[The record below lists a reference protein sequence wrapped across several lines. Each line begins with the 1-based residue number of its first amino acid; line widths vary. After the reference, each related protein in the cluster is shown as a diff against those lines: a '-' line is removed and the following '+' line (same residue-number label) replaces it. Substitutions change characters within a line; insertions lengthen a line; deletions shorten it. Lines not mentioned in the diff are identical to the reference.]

1 LFVCVGFPSRK
12 EDIVFFRKSSIVL
25 VFLCASFPNVCR
37 SQQAEFQNV
46 VLITLDG
53 LRGEEVFRGADL
65 RLMTKENG
73 VSKPDECKATFW
85 REDSKER
92 RELLMPFLWN
102 QIQQGRGWI
111 AGDIDGDSLV
121 AVTNGL
127 YFSYPGY
134 NEILSGFPDPWVIS
148 NDKRYNRNTTVLEWL
163 HQRPEFKGKIS
174 AYGSWDV
181 FPFIINDQ
189 RSGIPVNAGWQ
200 KLTVGNADR
209 ISALNFVSEQLFHEF
224 EGVRYDSITALAAIE
239 EIRANQPRVLFVSL
253 GETDDWAHAGRYDRY
268 LLTARQND
276 QFIQSLWEATQSMDQ
291 YRDKTLFIIS
301 TDHGRGDG
309 REGWKNHSVLL
320 NGSER
325 IWICAIGPGLAR
337 TGVDAEGRYEQAQ
350 IAATVAAALGH
361 DFRKFK
367 EEIRPPLPVVECKD
381 RTSPN
386 TSDPN
391 PSE

>member
-1 LFVCVGFPSRK
+1 
-12 EDIVFFRKSSIVL
+12 VFIRKSSMVL
-25 VFLCASFPNVCR
+25 VFLCASFPNACW
-37 SQQAEFQNV
+37 SQQGDIQNV

-73 VSKPDECKATFW
+73 VSKPDECKASFW
-85 REDSKER
+85 REDAKER
-92 RELLMPFLWN
+92 RELLLPFLWS
-102 QIQQGRGWI
+102 QIQQGSGWI

-200 KLTVGNADR
+200 KLTVGNPDR

-239 EIRANQPRVLFVSL
+239 EIRTNQPRVLFVSF
-253 GETDDWAHAGRYDRY
+253 GETDDWAHVGRYDRY

-325 IWICAIGPGLAR
+325 IWICALGLGLTR
-337 TGVDAEGRYEQAQ
+337 TGVDAGGRYEQAQ
-350 IAATVAAALGH
+350 IAATVGAALGH
-361 DFRKFK
+361 DFQTFK
-367 EEIRPPLPVVECKD
+367 EEIRPPLPVVVHID
-381 RTSPN
+381 RTSPI
-386 TSDPN
+386 TS
-391 PSE
+391 E